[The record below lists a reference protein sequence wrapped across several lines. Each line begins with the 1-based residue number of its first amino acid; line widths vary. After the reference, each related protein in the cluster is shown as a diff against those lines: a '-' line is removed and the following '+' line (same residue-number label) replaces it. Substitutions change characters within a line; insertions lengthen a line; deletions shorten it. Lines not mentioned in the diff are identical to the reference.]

1 MDEEYA
7 QIFALAEKVEGLPR
21 NIGTHAGGVL
31 IAPKPIAEFCP
42 LFAAD
47 DTQSLV
53 SQFDMNDVEK
63 LGLVKFDFLGL
74 KTLTILHHAEKYLKQ
89 SGCGGGFFLEDLPL
103 KDKKVFT
110 VYTEANTIGV
120 FQCES
125 PGMRQLMQKLKPD
138 DFRDITALLA
148 LFRPGPLNSGMA
160 DSYIRRKHGE
170 EETVYPHDLA
180 KTALS
185 EPTAFL
191 CIKNK
196 SWKSR
201 AAWPVIPWPKP
212 TFCAAPWARKNP
224 RKWPNKKA
232 HFLAGINDKM
242 PTAKA
247 HNLFEDISKFA
258 GYGFNKSHAAAY
270 ALLSYRTAYLKA
282 HYPAVLYAAVMSA
295 DRGDPTVYGCW
306 SVAPNAKT

>member
-1 MDEEYA
+1 M
-7 QIFALAEKVEGLPR
+7 EGLPR

-89 SGCGGGFFLEDLPL
+89 SGLWAEDFSWEDLPL

-125 PGMRQLMQKLKPD
+125 P
-138 DFRDITALLA
+138 A
-148 LFRPGPLNSGMA
+148 
-160 DSYIRRKHGE
+160 
-170 EETVYPHDLA
+170 
-180 KTALS
+180 
-185 EPTAFL
+185 
-191 CIKNK
+191 
-196 SWKSR
+196 
-201 AAWPVIPWPKP
+201 
-212 TFCAAPWARKNP
+212 
-224 RKWPNKKA
+224 
-232 HFLAGINDKM
+232 
-242 PTAKA
+242 
-247 HNLFEDISKFA
+247 
-258 GYGFNKSHAAAY
+258 
-270 ALLSYRTAYLKA
+270 
-282 HYPAVLYAAVMSA
+282 
-295 DRGDPTVYGCW
+295 
-306 SVAPNAKT
+306 